1 MAELPDNIEVQ
12 ELLDAASS
20 AMAIIDKEN
29 NILAF
34 NEEFTHL
41 YPTCKGNLLNIVP
54 LSNADA
60 RKELSKAVAE
70 SNKHFAFNLSHQQG
84 FAVHLSFKP
93 LKKQSGSK
101 LFLCSASKDYQHND
115 SYFLQQLLNN
125 IPDSIFIKDEESRFL
140 VANSWVAQV
149 MNVNSP
155 ADLIGKNDF
164 DFHPKKL
171 AEQYYNDEQDIIH
184 SGKSILNKHEKVFV
198 DGETRWYSTT
208 KVPLYDEEGRI
219 RGIMGIGRDVTSSVK
234 KTDALEKAKQEAE
247 KADKLK
253 STFLANLSHEIRT
266 PLNGIIGFSQF
277 LRQKKKSETRP
288 ND

>member
-208 KVPLYDEEGRI
+208 KVPLYDERRKDQRHYGNRSRCNQLSKKNRRI
-219 RGIMGIGRDVTSSVK
+219 RKS
-234 KTDALEKAKQEAE
+234 KAGSR
-247 KADKLK
+247 K
-253 STFLANLSHEIRT
+253 S
-266 PLNGIIGFSQF
+266 
-277 LRQKKKSETRP
+277 
-288 ND
+288 